1 MAELTGLEKRTPFS
15 GWPMIILWIGMLVFT
30 FHACTH
36 MVAAGDTWVALACG
50 RHFVNHGV
58 DTVEPFSAN
67 SHKAGPTEAQLEKY
81 PQSLRPLVKKLHPT
95 GWINQNWGTHVIFY
109 TLAKTFG
116 SGGEYNYNTLIY
128 WKFAVNVIAVIC
140 VFYLARV
147 LGVNSFLAAIAASFS
162 LFVGRS
168 FIDVR
173 PAVFSNMLVPIVLLI
188 MALATYRNIKYIW
201 LLVPTAVFWGSV
213 HGGYIYIFIM
223 LIPFVGLNLL
233 VDLGKKWTVSIL
245 SIGTWLVLYALSY
258 KFLSHEY
265 YKIVYAR
272 TNREIFTPESFHS
285 DGFFW
290 FLIVLII
297 ASLIIAA
304 SKQVKMASAYALH
317 LLASIIVFLGLLARF
332 FISIPLN
339 ITGQYREM
347 IKWHFSNS
355 QKMFVF
361 LFLASIIL
369 GILVTFFKHRLIS
382 IKTKGILHTIAA
394 GAAALL
400 AIIIFSP
407 FHLTNLTHTFEISVS
422 KHAEKWRMVNEWKPA
437 FDWMD
442 KTTKIPNPVGHEEAF
457 GVMLIIAM
465 VVIPLWLV
473 VKFLKPRPAAKNQ
486 PQQNDQ
492 FSVDQYEWPK
502 IDLAILAVSALTVYM
517 AIRSR
522 RFIPIAAVAACPF
535 IAMFLQQTIEML
547 TVKINFYINSYKHQH
562 LSVPRLS
569 KASQMVLTA
578 AAAVAIC
585 IFGSYWAKKFK
596 RIYLD
601 PWPNDAVRDSIFM
614 RMTAS
619 NLKPFDACSFI
630 RENKLSG
637 NMFNYW
643 TEGGAIAFGQDP
655 DQETGKT
662 PLQLFMDGRAQAA
675 YNIDKFDLWQEIKA
689 GGLRTDN
696 KHLARRTLTKKDFAQ
711 IGNWINKKMKKY
723 DVWLI
728 LMPKSQVPY
737 KSMTNKQKNKSEYLF
752 INALQ
757 TRPNWTTVYVDNHQ
771 RLFVDIGTEK
781 GKKIMADVI
790 DQKAIFPNEFTKNL
804 TLAGI
809 YLGNYQGLE
818 KNYAFVENF
827 LKDPPARIN
836 KGFIF
841 AKNAFEENPSHI
853 AVLTLLA
860 NAARYTHLA
869 KPVSQ
874 TIEKYL
880 KDFIQNK
887 DKYEEEG
894 GYAEKIMT
902 AITVANRLVYAYKKT
917 NPKLAKSYRDFAEKH
932 KNEPGL
938 LSKNAVW

>member
-1 MAELTGLEKRTPFS
+1 MAELTGLEKRTSFS
-15 GWPMIILWIGMLVFT
+15 GWPMVILWIGMLVFT

-67 SHKAGPTEAQLEKY
+67 SHKAGPTEAQLEKF
-81 PQSLRPLVKKLHPT
+81 PQCLRPVVKKIHPT

-116 SGGEYNYNTLIY
+116 SDGEYNYNTLIY

-147 LGVNSFLAAIAASFS
+147 LGVNSLLAAIAASFA

-201 LLVPTAVFWGSV
+201 LLVPTAVFWGNV

-223 LIPFVGLNLL
+223 LMPFVGLNLL
-233 VDLGKKWTVSIL
+233 VDLPKKWTLSIH

-258 KFLSHEY
+258 KFLRHQY
-265 YKIVYAR
+265 YKTVYET
-272 TNREIFTPESFHS
+272 TNRQIFTPESFGS
-285 DGFFW
+285 DAFFW

-304 SKQVKMASAYALH
+304 SKKIKMAPAYALH
-317 LLASIIVFLGLLARF
+317 LLASTIVFLGLLARF

-339 ITGQYREM
+339 ITGRYREM

-355 QKMFVF
+355 QMMFVF
-361 LFLASIIL
+361 LFIASIIL
-369 GILVTFFKHRLIS
+369 GILVIFFKHRLIS

-394 GAAALL
+394 GATALL
-400 AIIIFSP
+400 AIIILNP

-442 KTTKIPNPVGHEEAF
+442 KTTNTPNPVGHEEAF

-465 VVIPLWLV
+465 VVIPLWLI
-473 VKFLKPRPAAKNQ
+473 VKFLKPKLTVKNQ
-486 PQQNDQ
+486 PRQNNRLQ
-492 FSVDQYEWPK
+492 ADQYEWPK
-502 IDLAILAVSALTVYM
+502 IDLAILAVAVLTVYM

-535 IAMFLQQTIEML
+535 IAMLIQQTIEML
-547 TVKINFYINSYKHQH
+547 TAKINFYKHQR
-562 LSVPRLS
+562 LSVPGLP
-569 KASQMVLTA
+569 KEFQTGLTIS
-578 AAAVAIC
+578 AAVVIC
-585 IFGSYWAKKFK
+585 IFGSYWVKKFK

-619 NLKPFDACSFI
+619 NLKPFDACTFI

-655 DQETGKT
+655 DPETGKI

-696 KHLARRTLTKKDFAQ
+696 KRLAGRVLTKKDFTQ
-711 IGNWINKKMKKY
+711 IGNWINKKMKEY
-723 DVWLI
+723 DVWLT
-728 LMPKSQVPY
+728 LMPKSQVPH
-737 KSMTNKQKNKSEYLF
+737 KGMTNKQKSEPEYVF
-752 INALQ
+752 VSALQ
-757 TRPNWTTVYVDNHQ
+757 ARKNWTTAYVDNYQ
-771 RLFVDIGTEK
+771 RLFVDINTEK
-781 GKKIMADVI
+781 GKKLMADVI
-790 DQKAIFPNEFTKNL
+790 NQKAEFPDEFTKNL
-804 TLAGI
+804 TLAEI
-809 YLGNYQGLE
+809 YLRDYQGME
-818 KNYAFVENF
+818 KNFAFVENF
-827 LKDPPARIN
+827 MKDPDRIN

-841 AKNAFEENPSHI
+841 AKNAFEENPSQI
-853 AVLTLLA
+853 SVFTLFGNTA
-860 NAARYTHLA
+860 KYAHLA
-869 KPVSQ
+869 KPISQ

-887 DKYEEEG
+887 NEYEKQG
-894 GYAEKIMT
+894 GYAEKIIT
-902 AITVANRLVYAYKKT
+902 AIIIANRLAYAYKKT
-917 NPKLAKSYRDFAEKH
+917 NPTIAKSYRDFAEKY

-938 LSKNAVW
+938 LAKNAVW